1 MKSVHVPVKLSDG
14 VPKMSPRMQKQISKS
29 KEEALAAFVSKKA
42 EIDDILTLLQALSDD
57 HFKYSPDEI
66 DWGHV
71 GTLGYY
77 AELLKRVTDSAFNE
91 GEHAE

>member
-1 MKSVHVPVKLSDG
+1 
-14 VPKMSPRMQKQISKS
+14 MSTRIQRQIVRSNGDS
-29 KEEALAAFVSKKA
+29 LAAFVSKKA
-42 EIDDILTLLQALSDD
+42 EIDAMLTRLQALSDD
-57 HFKYSPDEI
+57 HFGYSPDEI

-77 AELLKRVTDSAFNE
+77 AELLRRITDSAFNE

>member
-1 MKSVHVPVKLSDG
+1 MHN
-14 VPKMSPRMQKQISKS
+14 QITRSR
-29 KEEALAAFVSKKA
+29 EQALAAFVSRKA
-42 EIDDILTLLQALSDD
+42 EIDLMLTRLQAFSDD
-57 HFKYSPDEI
+57 HFGYSPDEI
-66 DWGHV
+66 TWCHV

>member
-1 MKSVHVPVKLSDG
+1 MIARTPKKTKSNED
-14 VPKMSPRMQKQISKS
+14 
-29 KEEALAAFVSKKA
+29 ALAAFVQKKA
-42 EIDDILTLLQALSDD
+42 EIDAMLSRLQSLSDE
-57 HFKYSPDEI
+57 HFNVAPDEI
-66 DWGHV
+66 SWDHV